1 MTPEQAQGAM
11 EGNPLLALGGTL
23 AVPAPAQAPL
33 TQAQRPG
40 AEETA
45 APLLALGG
53 TLAERKPAERLL
65 GMTGEMTEGERRA
78 GVAARGIGSAVAG
91 SIPSLAHM
99 GVAGLRYLDKGA
111 KALTEAMG
119 IPVSD
124 EKDTTTS
131 IIDWLDDFIEPAT
144 ISGIKRGIDERTGYA
159 YTPEGYAEKVL
170 DTATEFIGAGGA
182 LGALGKG
189 HALQTVVGSTLGAA
203 AGEALPEDA
212 HPLLKAGV
220 TIGAD
225 VLGRK
230 FTPSKAAQD
239 LGKISKITPLDKEAI
254 AAARRQGLELPVGA
268 ETSSSVANLAER
280 ALEQTPFTHGK
291 FAEAADRM
299 TGDVLNKLENRASIK
314 FGAIPGSKAALEA
327 EVQAGVREGLEATA
341 TQAEQALSDVVE
353 TVGTEGL
360 KAPTTRAV
368 YNSVAESGKM
378 LPEGQKFVNELGKDL
393 FVGGEELS
401 SRLSEIHPEEVTKFE
416 LGNRVQEAVKTAR
429 KDAKE
434 SARLAYNQFEANT
447 ARTKVPVENLAPVRG
462 ALQDVATQIGERDF
476 PSKFKSMLTPI
487 EKKIDKLAAI
497 EKSGGTVA
505 LSELT
510 TLKKDLNSFIDYASE
525 HGASKML
532 IPATRAVDQTIKAS
546 LRSNPAVAKQY
557 LNANQG
563 WSDYIKNFVEAEA
576 TNKIHWSQKPEE
588 ISSLLKKPSYTKQI
602 MQHLP
607 EEIQQQTKRHVYESV
622 LGKEAIAKGTVTEKA
637 VDALKEY
644 KTVLGDEFKDIQ
656 RIAEDV
662 AGKKTIKPQKLVSGI
677 QKIDERL
684 GQTIG
689 KAERNSLTK
698 MRQALVQ
705 DLRARSPEAA
715 ESLTKGVGEAGT
727 QTQQVQKKLL
737 QSVATG
743 DPSKILSS
751 IRTVEDFN
759 TLKNSLK
766 GVKNGDKI
774 LDSVRRM
781 KIQEEL
787 GNHIFTDGKLSFA
800 KLDTALTRML
810 KDPLTRALM
819 GPENIK
825 FYQDIQKHA
834 RLIKTASKTFANPS
848 GSAHMYANI
857 KAVTVLAGALGSFL
871 TGDATP
877 LILAMGSVGGMKMAA
892 KILTDPKLKKHA
904 VNVLNN
910 MAGTKAITSDSA
922 YKFFKPFLEEAL
934 IINDEVQQQVGA

>member
-23 AVPAPAQAPL
+23 AVPAQPQPQL
-33 TQAQRPG
+33 TQAQRPS

-225 VLGRK
+225 ILGRK

-239 LGKISKITPLDKEAI
+239 LSRIRKITPLDKEAI
-254 AAARRQGLELPVGA
+254 EAARRQGLELPVGA
-268 ETSSSVANLAER
+268 ETSSSVASFAER

-299 TGDVLNKLENRASIK
+299 TGDVLNKLENRASLK

-368 YNSVAESGKM
+368 YDSVAESGKM
-378 LPEGQKFVNELGKDL
+378 LPEGQKFVNKLGKDL

-429 KDAKE
+429 KNTKLKATDEYDIFKAN
-434 SARLAYNQFEANT
+434 SATTE
-447 ARTKVPVENLAPVRG
+447 VPVQNLDAARAKLYEVRQELG
-462 ALQDVATQIGERDF
+462 DRELPTKFESLMKSVEKQIDALNKLST
-476 PSKFKSMLTPI
+476 
-487 EKKIDKLAAI
+487 EKTIPLRR
-497 EKSGGTVA
+497 
-505 LSELT
+505 LT
-510 TLKKDLNSFIDYASE
+510 TLEQDLHAFIDYASE
-525 HGASKML
+525 HGASNML
-532 IPATRAVDQTIKAS
+532 IPVRQEVEKAILAS
-546 LRSNPAVAKQY
+546 LKNSPAVAKQY
-557 LNANQG
+557 LNAKKTY
-563 WSDYIKNFVEAEA
+563 SKYIKDFIEAEA

-607 EEIQQQTKRHVYESV
+607 EELQQQTKRHVYESV
-622 LGKEAIAKGTVTEKA
+622 LGKEAIAKGNVTEKA

-644 KTVLGDEFKDIQ
+644 KTVLGDEFNDIQ

-662 AGKKTIKPQKLVSGI
+662 AGKETIKPQKLVSGI

-715 ESLTKGVGEAGT
+715 ESLTKGIGEAGT

-759 TLKNSLK
+759 TLKSSLK

-834 RLIKTASKTFANPS
+834 GLIKTASKTFANPS

-910 MAGTKAITSDSA
+910 LAGTKAVTPESA
-922 YKFFKPFLEEAL
+922 YKLLKPFLEEAL
-934 IINDEVQQQVGA
+934 IINDEVQQQV